1 MYKLIKDDVCDR
13 SGVRR
18 LTYVCDS
25 TEDLY
30 FIGRAPA
37 GSTAFVPSVNAVYT
51 MSPSGAW
58 VFTPDTEWALAEQS
72 DTKPKQALSKRL
84 SANLSAFTITK
95 AGEEITTGAY
105 LVTGDTL
112 TITVEPNAG
121 YEALCLANGAV
132 LGVSNTSETYTYVV
146 EPGKQVTITAA
157 AAADKAFDLIF
168 RETNCTISV
177 TGPDGE
183 ILPGENMI
191 LSGTT
196 ITITT
201 EADPDHAMSTLTVNG
216 DAFTSGDTLVVNR
229 DVTVEALALELFD
242 ITITTDGHCD
252 IVVNDGEYTD
262 GSTAVDGTLIS
273 IEAAAHEGY
282 VLEENPITVN
292 GNPYTEPF
300 VLEGDITVSAGATE
314 LFDIVATAS
323 FCQLTITD
331 EDEISYISGDT
342 IPAGRIVT
350 IAVTPDSGYMEDVL
364 TINDNPYTEP
374 FTVTGDIAIVATAK
388 QIE

>member
-1 MYKLIKDDVCDR
+1 MRGKKMYKLIKDDVCDR
-13 SGVRR
+13 SGVRT

-30 FIGRAPA
+30 SIGRAPA

-84 SANLSAFTITK
+84 SANLSAFTIVK
-95 AGEEITTGAY
+95 AGEEITTGAS

-168 RETNCTISV
+168 SETGCTISV
-177 TGPDGE
+177 TGPDGA

-191 LSGTT
+191 LNGTT

-201 EADPDHAMSTLTVNG
+201 EADPNHVMSTLTVNG

-252 IVVNDGEYTD
+252 VVVNGGEYTD

-273 IEAAAHEGY
+273 IEATAHEGY
-282 VLEENPITVN
+282 ILEENSITVN

-300 VLEGDITVSAGATE
+300 VLEGDITVSAGAA
-314 LFDIVATAS
+314 L
-323 FCQLTITD
+323 
-331 EDEISYISGDT
+331 
-342 IPAGRIVT
+342 
-350 IAVTPDSGYMEDVL
+350 
-364 TINDNPYTEP
+364 
-374 FTVTGDIAIVATAK
+374 